1 MKTFRVKGSELP
13 KATHMGELPI
23 VNLSIPCAVLDDGKR
38 VLSDRGMRLAFG
50 FSGRPTSKQSND
62 GGCLDLPCFLATS
75 NLKPFISKDFTVA
88 PIAYRPSGGGPA
100 VQGFEASV
108 LPDVCL
114 VYLAAR
120 RAGKLHKSQEHIAEA
135 CEIILGALA
144 RTGITAL
151 IDEATGYQADRGR
164 DALQRLFNRYLRE
177 SFAAWSMTFY
187 PDFYQRLFALRGWK
201 WASSK
206 NSNYEL

>member
-23 VNLSIPCAVLDDGKR
+23 LNLSIPCAVLDDGKR
-38 VLSDRGMRLAFG
+38 VLSDQGLRRALGYA
-50 FSGRPTSKQSND
+50 SKRPEAKITGENNSPKMPVFVASN
-62 GGCLDLPCFLATS
+62 
-75 NLKPFISKDFTVA
+75 NLKPFISKEFQYS
-88 PIAYRPSGGGPA
+88 PILYESVKGNA
-100 VQGFEASV
+100 VTGFDANV
-108 LPDVCL
+108 LPDICQI
-114 VYLAAR
+114 YLAAR
-120 RAGKLHKSQEHIAEA
+120 RAGKLHKSQERIAET

-144 RTGITAL
+144 KTGITAL

-187 PDFYQRLFALRGWK
+187 PDFYQRLFALRGW
-201 WASSK
+201 A
-206 NSNYEL
+206 L